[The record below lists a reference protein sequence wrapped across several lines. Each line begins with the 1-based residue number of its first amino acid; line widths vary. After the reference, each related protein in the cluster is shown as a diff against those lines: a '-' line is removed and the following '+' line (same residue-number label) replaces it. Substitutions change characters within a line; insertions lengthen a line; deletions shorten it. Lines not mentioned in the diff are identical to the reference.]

1 MKRSLIN
8 TAILGALGLGAVFQ
22 VSAQAVETAEISLCA
37 GQFTIPANTAGLNNP
52 EDIVMWGYALGEGNA
67 NGCVN
72 TPTSP
77 GPSILLPNN
86 TEDSPTV
93 YNLQI
98 KLYNA
103 LPRSTSLVIP
113 GLVKPMSPAFFTAPD
128 GTTRVHSFDTE
139 VTPGNNVTY
148 QWAGVTQGAYLYQS
162 GTHQQIQVQMG
173 LVGAIM
179 SDAFTGNTTRA
190 AYPNLTYD
198 ALYPMIYSE
207 IDPVIHAG
215 VALGDYSTADMKST
229 IDYAPKYFGL
239 TLDTLN
245 TASCSGDP
253 FCTQG
258 DRLSTFEGEAVNLS
272 LANGEKPIFRMFN
285 GSTRIHTPTLIGG
298 NFDVI
303 AEDGKLYPNLRRLVA
318 VDLPPLKTKDAVLD
332 TSGFGDAGG
341 TIRLTDSAMNLSNPA
356 PDATGTVAALAESK
370 VIASGDD
377 TVHAELHVKPSA
389 NYVAP
394 VFTAGVTP
402 IARRDQVS
410 VGEGLSTSINVLAND
425 ENYTDATL
433 GVVTQPRHG
442 TLTQTANGFDYQH
455 DASEGSRDSF
465 IYSLVKAGQPSATA
479 GVVISVN
486 QQNDDPIA
494 VDDSAT
500 LKVGQQVE
508 VRVLDNDTDADSRSL
523 KIVAVDASGYTV
535 GSVSF
540 VDKAVTLSGDQVGGG
555 VVGYTISDGQG
566 GSASASINVTVAAA
580 DNGGGD
586 QYTNG
591 DDGNGSDDSVTTGAS
606 PIAKDDSFAVAEG
619 GIYDITGDPANGIQP
634 NLILG
639 VLSND
644 VANGGKVSMD
654 EYPEHGAIDMHEDG
668 TFKYIHDG
676 SEENEDRFSYSVF
689 NTWGSDKAEVK
700 VFVTAKMDAPR
711 VNDDR
716 AKVKMN
722 QAEVIDILDNDK
734 DRDSEIR
741 NARVEIVEAPASGT
755 LTIGADNKVTYT
767 PNAGFTGNDSFK
779 YRLYDDITHE
789 ASRRDA
795 RVKIRVK

>member
-8 TAILGALGLGAVFQ
+8 TAILGALGLGVVFPTQSWAV
-22 VSAQAVETAEISLCA
+22 AQIKLCA
-37 GQFTIPANTAGLNNP
+37 GVYQIDANKPGLNNP
-52 EDIVMWGYALGEGNA
+52 DPITMWGYALGEDDGNG
-67 NGCVN
+67 GCQN
-72 TPTSP
+72 QLSSP
-77 GPSILLPNN
+77 GP
-86 TEDSPTV
+86 T
-93 YNLQI
+93 LQI
-98 KLYNA
+98 NDPDVEISLYNT

-113 GLVKPMSPAFFTAPD
+113 GLIKPMSPVMFSGP
-128 GTTRVHSFDTE
+128 GGLPRVHSFDTE
-139 VTPGNNVTY
+139 VAAGTNNAGTPYIWSNVP
-148 QWAGVTQGAYLYQS
+148 AGSYLYQS
-162 GTHQQIQVQMG
+162 GTHPQLQIQMG
-173 LVGAIM
+173 LVGGIM
-179 SDAFTGNTTRA
+179 ANASDGN
-190 AYPNLTYD
+190 AYAGLVGSNQPQVL
-198 ALYPMIYSE
+198 IYSE
-207 IDPVIHAG
+207 IDPVIHAN
-215 VALGDYSTADMKST
+215 VADVTTLPNYDISDMQST
-229 IDYAPKYFGL
+229 IDYAPKYFGV
-239 TLDTLN
+239 TLDANFAQSLIEGEDN
-245 TASCSGDP
+245 WNIGRNDS
-253 FCTQG
+253 
-258 DRLSTFEGEAVNLS
+258 RLSTF
-272 LANGEKPIFRMFN
+272 NGDTVEVGIPNATNPLFRLMN
-285 GSTRIHTPTLIGG
+285 ASTRIHTPTLFGG
-298 NFDVI
+298 NFDII
-303 AEDGKLYPNLRRLVA
+303 AEDGKLYPNFRKQFAVA
-318 VDLPPLKTKDAVLD
+318 LPPLKTKDAFLD
-332 TSGFGDAGG
+332 TSGFGLAGG
-341 TIRLTDSAMNLSNPA
+341 TIRVTDSAMNLSNPA
-356 PDATGTVAALAESK
+356 PDIGIANAQAEGK

-377 TVHAELHVKPSA
+377 TVHAEVHVKPSA

-402 IARRDQVS
+402 IARRDQAT
-410 VGEGLSTSINVLAND
+410 VGEGLSTSIDVLAND
-425 ENYTDATL
+425 ENFDGATI
-433 GVVTQPRHG
+433 GVVTQPKHG
-442 TLTQTANGFDYQH
+442 TLTPTANGFDYQH

-465 IYSLVKAGQPSATA
+465 IYSLVKAGQPSSTA
-479 GVVISVN
+479 GVVIAVN
-486 QQNDDPIA
+486 QQNDDPVA

-508 VRVLDNDTDADSRSL
+508 IRVLDNDTDADSKSL
-523 KIVAVDASGYTV
+523 KIVGVDASGYTV

-540 VDKAVTLSGDQVGGG
+540 VDKAVTVSGEQVGSG
-555 VVGYTISDGQG
+555 VVGYTISDGEG

-619 GIYDITGDPANGIQP
+619 GTYDITGDPANGIQP

-676 SEENEDRFSYSVF
+676 SEENEDHFSYSVF

-722 QAEVIDILDNDK
+722 QARVIDILDNDK

-741 NARVEIVEAPASGT
+741 NARIEIVEAPASGA

-767 PNAGFTGNDSFK
+767 PNAGFTGKDSFT